1 MTDST
6 EPPAL
11 PDFDIGSSTLL
22 HSAPSNDGSVTHTT
36 PKVVSKF
43 DPVAQLMESDSET
56 SDTDVWKSVC
66 APSPR
71 LDTHADSGIDEK
83 PRRKRKPMSQA
94 RFVQKKGSVMRQLGL
109 RCRAIDSDSSSSDSD
124 SNTAKPGRSRVAK
137 AITPDADSESDTNPE
152 VNPNSNTT
160 KPGRSRVAKA
170 ITPDKENSDSES
182 DTNPEVNSNSIIAEP
197 KPRMASAAAL
207 ARIHQESERLIRET
221 AVHLDPLDFTN
232 RLILSDFYLKFD
244 SHSTPKPTR
253 APFVMP
259 PLKISGS
266 FAFGEGDDQV
276 MVLDPCDEIAFGSQR
291 VRNVTSTLVGGN
303 ALDAILA
310 RGSQS
315 MHVEGGS
322 LALKDL
328 NSALLDVMHE
338 KDRADRAEKEEK
350 AAQKLKNKIERSQNV
365 QVDERVDSDDE
376 PVDADALL
384 DAVAEDTDEDT
395 DIEENVESGSD
406 DSGSEIEDNANTE
419 PVVRGKNR
427 AAVTSDEESGTED
440 AAPIAP
446 ARAKSQFVGMFR
458 MPVREVPLPQNGPH
472 KERSP
477 APVRATPSQDMAS
490 QGPESQ
496 VMQDLF
502 SSQSGCIN
510 TQDSLLMTP
519 DMATQRF
526 GNGGDEYG
534 LEFATQPTQM
544 EQVTQP
550 TQMEQVTQPTQPTQ
564 PTQLTASSGEA
575 DVSMLPTM
583 VRRALGAD
591 PVQSEDDE
599 EEKSRGSTPAEH
611 ITLAN
616 QMEPTDDL
624 IEPTEDLIDTPEP
637 RHRGRLLRR
646 NQTSSTKPK
655 RPKRSE
661 FVEAEAEEGSSSDS
675 DNEKTKSRK
684 FNWGSNERTNESD
697 ESDYDMDSDE
707 EQAALLAD
715 PMIDNTEN
723 SDMEGDAAIRLL
735 HRKQHYE
742 DDERDIHE
750 LFRDVTTGGL
760 RTRRTK
766 FSLGEDE
773 DYNDRQTRAERM
785 EQRAREMN
793 KLRMR
798 EIHDTSLAE
807 IAKHPET
814 AAFARAALMRG
825 DDTDDDGGVDDVGEL
840 EEVVADHAV
849 AATVRSRLIRRVS
862 SRDSDSESGADSRNV
877 HSVDMPSSAS
887 GNVSD
892 TKDGNVF
899 GSVPIEQMI
908 IRRKTLRAVDTSTT
922 KSSSVW
928 KPRPPLPHAPMKRT
942 GASMTANNVKRL
954 NTGGK

>member
-22 HSAPSNDGSVTHTT
+22 HGAPSNDGSVAHTT
-36 PKVVSKF
+36 PKVISKF
-43 DPVAQLMESDSET
+43 DPVAQLMESDSES
-56 SDTDVWKSVC
+56 SDTDARKSVC

-71 LDTHADSGIDEK
+71 LGTHVDSGIDEK
-83 PRRKRKPMSQA
+83 PRRKRKPMSRA
-94 RFVQKKGSVMRQLGL
+94 RFVQKKDSVVGRLAP
-109 RCRAIDSDSSSSDSD
+109 RRRAIDSDSSSSDSD

-137 AITPDADSESDTNPE
+137 AITP
-152 VNPNSNTT
+152 
-160 KPGRSRVAKA
+160 G
-170 ITPDKENSDSES
+170 KENSDSES

-291 VRNVTSTLVGGN
+291 VRNVTSTQVGGN

-338 KDRADRAEKEEK
+338 KDRADRVEKEEK

-365 QVDERVDSDDE
+365 QVDERVDSDDKL
-376 PVDADALL
+376 VDTDALL
-384 DAVAEDTDEDT
+384 DAVAEDTDEDA

-406 DSGSEIEDNANTE
+406 DSGSEIEDNANAE

-440 AAPIAP
+440 TAPIAP

-550 TQMEQVTQPTQPTQ
+550 TQPTQMEQATQPTQPTQMEQATQPTQ

-616 QMEPTDDL
+616 QMEPTEDL

-637 RHRGRLLRR
+637 QHRGRLLRR
-646 NQTSSTKPK
+646 NQTSSTKPKPK

-723 SDMEGDAAIRLL
+723 SDVEGDAAIRLL

-849 AATVRSRLIRRVS
+849 AATVRSRLVRRVS

-892 TKDGNVF
+892 TKDGDVF

-922 KSSSVW
+922 KSSSAW